1 MSRIDEALRRVSGE
15 PIALPQADFERSK
28 NRSAEEIL
36 ERYPV
41 EMPIPR
47 RADAS
52 RDLAPGVLIAPGTGK
67 RRQFKPIDPDIDG
80 RIVTGH
86 PTAVAIEQYRRL
98 AATLHQAQ
106 TARGLKTLMVTS
118 AVPNEGK
125 TLTAT
130 NLALTLSE
138 SYGLKVLLIDADLRR
153 PSVHQIFRLP
163 NSAGLSDGLR
173 VEKGPLPLIEVSP
186 GLTIL
191 PAGRPDADPMAGLTS
206 DRMKAVLAEAA
217 SRFDWVIIDTPPIG
231 LLPDAQLLS
240 HLADGVL
247 VVIGAGRTPY
257 TMVERVIN
265 ELGTDRMIGVVL
277 NRVENDLMPA
287 TGYYEHYYA
296 GTEANR

>member
-1 MSRIDEALRRVSGE
+1 M
-15 PIALPQADFERSK
+15 
-28 NRSAEEIL
+28 
-36 ERYPV
+36 
-41 EMPIPR
+41 
-47 RADAS
+47 
-52 RDLAPGVLIAPGTGK
+52 
-67 RRQFKPIDPDIDG
+67 
-80 RIVTGH
+80 
-86 PTAVAIEQYRRL
+86 

-106 TARGLKTLMVTS
+106 TERGLKTLMVTS

-206 DRMKAVLAEAA
+206 ERMKAVLAEAA
-217 SRFDWVIIDTPPIG
+217 SRFDWVIIDTPPVG
-231 LLPDAQLLS
+231 LLPDAQLLAR
-240 HLADGVL
+240 LADGVL

-257 TMVERVIN
+257 TMVQRVIN
-265 ELGTDRMIGVVL
+265 ELGPERIIGTVL
-277 NRVENDLMPA
+277 NRVEETSVPA
-287 TGYYEHYYA
+287 NSYLRDYYA
-296 GTEANR
+296 GTP